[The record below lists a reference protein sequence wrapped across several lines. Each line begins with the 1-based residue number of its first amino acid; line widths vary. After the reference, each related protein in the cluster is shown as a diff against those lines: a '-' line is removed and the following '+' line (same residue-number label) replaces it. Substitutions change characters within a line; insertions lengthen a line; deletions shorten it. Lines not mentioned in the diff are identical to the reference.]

1 MSLAYDDDELFTGLR
16 MSQQLR
22 KHMMNF
28 YRVEDVSTTIIIKI
42 ISEKYTKQKKFFFF
56 EIQFNV
62 LVLV

>member
-28 YRVEDVSTTIIIKI
+28 YRVEDVSTIIIIKI

-56 EIQFNV
+56 
-62 LVLV
+62 

>member
-1 MSLAYDDDELFTGLR
+1 
-16 MSQQLR
+16 
-22 KHMMNF
+22 MMNF
-28 YRVEDVSTTIIIKI
+28 YRVEDVSTIIIIKI

>member
-28 YRVEDVSTTIIIKI
+28 YRVEDVSTIIKII
-42 ISEKYTKQKKFFFF
+42 ISEKYTKQKKVFFFLKYSLMF
-56 EIQFNV
+56 WF
-62 LVLV
+62 